1 MVTLVSPGV
10 SVTVTD
16 ESFFIPVSAPT
27 VPLIFIATADEK
39 LQSDGVSPAEGTF
52 EHSVVRTITS
62 LNQSVETYGIP
73 AFQRDEGTLEEF
85 HGDARNEYGLFA
97 LNQYLGI
104 GNRAFVVRANVNLN
118 DDFDDLQDLWDTK
131 MLEAK
136 VILENLINEFINEFN
151 IANGLLIGTS
161 NLIAGQTETDYP
173 GGGSPDGE
181 FVGGDGPGGTTYAIG
196 DTITLSNGAVIT
208 VATVDGDGDVAT
220 FSITSIGSFVST
232 GVALTQTGTSG
243 TGVDFTLTPFENN
256 VIVFK
261 TTVTGAEYL
270 ALAEDGTQFIFDPIV
285 GSFSFIPL
293 HDDFM
298 DDQSASP
305 FPVFGSGFSLPSTGT
320 YSGLEFVSANI
331 GSFPLFPGGG
341 SIAGEFTPQEGGDL
355 LVALADDFKFT
366 NEFLT
371 NSSLGAN
378 DAARRV
384 SIVTALQAAVNSNT
398 EIRAEAFDYN
408 LILCPGYPELVDEL
422 LALVTD
428 IQEEALV
435 IADTPSNL
443 SPDGITNPGTGWAAT
458 TARQNS
464 IHVCYY
470 YAWVFA
476 SNLDGRNIVAAPSGT
491 ALRQFAFSDDVSF
504 LWFAPAGVRRGVIT
518 GISDTGY
525 VTGAL
530 GGPTEFVPV
539 ALNQGQLD
547 ALYQDAPSGRI
558 NPILFKPGQGFL
570 VWGQKTSAPQPSSL
584 DRINVSRL
592 IKYIKRQL
600 RRNTLSFVFE
610 PNDQLTRD
618 NLKAVVDSFLGDL
631 IVKRGLF
638 DFATISDESNN
649 TPDRIDRNEM
659 YIDVAL
665 KPIKAAEF
673 IYIPIRVVATGAEI

>member
-1 MVTLVSPGV
+1 MATLVSPGV

-27 VPLIFIATADEK
+27 VPLIFIATQDEK
-39 LQSDGVSPAEGTF
+39 TQADGVTPAEGTF
-52 EHSVVRTITS
+52 EHSIVRTITS
-62 LNQSVETYGIP
+62 QTQSVETYGIP
-73 AFQRDEGTLEEF
+73 NFLRDEGTLEEF

-97 LNQYLGI
+97 LNQFLGI

-118 DDFDDLQDLWDTK
+118 DDFDDLQDLWDDK

-136 VILENLINEFINEFN
+136 VILENITNEFINEFN
-151 IANGLLIGTS
+151 AANGLIPGTF
-161 NLIAGQTETDYP
+161 NLIASQTQADFDGA
-173 GGGSPDGE
+173 GGNGV
-181 FVGGDGPGGTTYAIG
+181 FVGGDGAGGTAYVAL
-196 DTITLSNGAVIT
+196 DTITLSNGALVT
-208 VATVDGDGDVAT
+208 VTTVDGDGDVTGFTISDIGAFVT
-220 FSITSIGSFVST
+220 PSID
-232 GVALTQTGTSG
+232 LTQTATSG
-243 TGVDFTLTPFENN
+243 TGTDFTLTPESAN
-256 VIVFK
+256 VVAFK
-261 TTVTGAEYL
+261 LTVTGVEYDSL
-270 ALAEDGTQFIFDPIV
+270 CRDATQFIFDPVV

-293 HDDFM
+293 ADDFL
-298 DDQSASP
+298 DDQSAAPLS
-305 FPVFGSGFSLPSTGT
+305 VFADGFALPSTGT
-320 YSGLEFVSANI
+320 YSGMEFVSANI

-341 SIAGEFTPQEGGDL
+341 TVAGEFTPQEAGDL

-371 NSSLGAN
+371 QTSLGAN

-384 SIVTALQAAVNSNT
+384 AITTALAATVNSNT
-398 EIRAEAFDYN
+398 EVRAETFDYN
-408 LILCPGYPELVDEL
+408 LILCPGYSEIVDEL
-422 LALVTD
+422 LNLAID

-435 IADTPSNL
+435 IGDTPVDRN
-443 SPDGITNPGTGWAAT
+443 PDGITNPSTGWAVT
-458 TARQNS
+458 TERQNS
-464 IHVCYY
+464 VHVAYY
-470 YAWVFA
+470 YPWSFA
-476 SNLDGRNIVAAPSGT
+476 SNLDGRNVVVAPSGT
-491 ALRQFAFSDDVSF
+491 ALRTIAFSDDVSF
-504 LWFAPAGVRRGVIT
+504 LWFAPAGVRRGVVS
-518 GISDTGY
+518 GVSDIGY
-525 VTGAL
+525 VVGAL

-539 ALNQGQLD
+539 PLNLGQRD

-558 NPILFKPGQGFL
+558 NPVPFFPGQGIL
-570 VWGQKTSAPQPSSL
+570 IWGQKTSAPQPSAL

-618 NLKAVVDSFLGDL
+618 NLKAVVDNFLGDL

-638 DFATISDESNN
+638 DFATVSDESNN

-673 IYIPIRVVATGAEI
+673 IYIPIRIVATGAEI